1 MRYKTTRNLASAA
14 LLGLLCGAAA
24 AHPGHG
30 STSFIHDGLLH
41 LLEVE
46 HLLVLLAVGLWTVLA
61 VAAQRLL
68 WGTFSLFGVMGLSW
82 MFKLAGLTTPF
93 LASAA
98 ALVLVLLVA
107 TLCHKRAVLRAALN
121 KA

>member
-1 MRYKTTRNLASAA
+1 MQNKSIRH
-14 LLGLLCGAAA
+14 LLGATVLTVLCGSAL

-30 STSFIHDGLLH
+30 STSFLHDGLLH

-46 HLLVLLAVGLWTVLA
+46 HLLVLLAVGLWAALA
-61 VAAQRLL
+61 VPAQRLL
-68 WGTFSLFGVMGLSW
+68 WASFSLFGAMGLSW

-98 ALVLVLLVA
+98 ALVLVLSAASLWHRRQA
-107 TLCHKRAVLRAALN
+107 RRAALS
-121 KA
+121 KT